1 MAQSIIIFVLELV
14 AVCALVL
21 FDGVL
26 DSKYYERKP
35 IKGLS
40 SEIYW
45 SVALMV
51 LTAVVWILHT
61 YQGIISDALVWAIT
75 QLVFHVWLIF
85 VLAKAYKAFY
95 NLSLKYS
102 LQYCFARFF
111 LSLSITMEGL
121 SLIGILFMAIRR
133 YCGA

>member
-1 MAQSIIIFVLELV
+1 MAQFIIILILELV

-40 SEIYW
+40 TEVYW
-45 SVALMV
+45 TMALLALSTIFCV
-51 LTAVVWILHT
+51 LHT
-61 YQGIISDALVWAIT
+61 YQETLDELALAIT

-85 VLAKAYKAFY
+85 VLAKAYKAFS

-121 SLIGILFMAIRR
+121 SLISLLFMAIRR